1 MAMSGPKKLALVGGG
16 AAVLALG
23 IAIPAAAFADPTPT
37 PSSSATDATTPEQ
50 RRAEHRDKLAEA
62 LAKELGIDQAKV
74 AAALDKVDEQMRAE
88 AKAERQAALKERLAA
103 AVSEGKLTQAEA
115 DAILKASEA
124 GVLGGPDG
132 LGGPGRHGLGRGPR

>member
-23 IAIPAAAFADPTPT
+23 IAVPAVAFADPTPT
-37 PSSSATDATTPEQ
+37 PSSSASTDPGTRED

-74 AAALDKVDEQMRAE
+74 AAALDKVDEQMRA
-88 AKAERQAALKERLAA
+88 
-103 AVSEGKLTQAEA
+103 

-132 LGGPGRHGLGRGPR
+132 LGGPGRHGRGPR

>member
-23 IAIPAAAFADPTPT
+23 IAIPAVAFADPTPT
-37 PSSSATDATTPEQ
+37 PSSSASTDPGTRED

-74 AAALDKVDEQMRAE
+74 AAALDKVDEQMRAD
-88 AKAERQAALKERLAA
+88 AKAERQNALKERLAT

-132 LGGPGRHGLGRGPR
+132 LGGPGRPGRGPR

>member
-1 MAMSGPKKLALVGGG
+1 MSGPKKLALVGGG

-23 IAIPAAAFADPTPT
+23 IAIPAVAFADPTPT
-37 PSSSATDATTPEQ
+37 PSSSTSADPGTRED
-50 RRAEHRDKLAEA
+50 RRAEHRDRLAAA

-74 AAALDKVDEQMRAE
+74 AAALDKVDEQMRAD
-88 AKAERQAALKERLAA
+88 AKVERQTALKARLAA

-132 LGGPGRHGLGRGPR
+132 LGHPGRPGPGRGGR